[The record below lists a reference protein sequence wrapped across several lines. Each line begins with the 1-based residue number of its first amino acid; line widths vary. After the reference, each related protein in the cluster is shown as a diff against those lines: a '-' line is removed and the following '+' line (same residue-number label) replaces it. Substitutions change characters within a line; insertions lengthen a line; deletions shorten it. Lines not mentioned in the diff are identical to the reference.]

1 MITLDEAR
9 HYVLGGCHPLA
20 PQELRID
27 QAVGCVLAE
36 TVVSTVPVPPFD
48 NSAVDG
54 FAFRSGAIG
63 DVPARLVVAD
73 QVMAGGHSGRRVQP
87 GEAVRVMTGAPIPP
101 GTDTVCMLEHAGSDP
116 AGTTVVIVHPM
127 PRGTNVRRAG
137 EDVSAG
143 DVVLAPGSVIG
154 PVQVGVLASV
164 GRQRVRV
171 HPRPRVGVL
180 STGDEL
186 HEGPGPLGPGGIRDS
201 NRHLLLAQV
210 AMAGG
215 LPVDLGIVSDDMEA
229 ITAALSGGAGDCDA
243 LVVSGG
249 VSVGDRDLVKL
260 ALRGLAG
267 GDMRSMQ
274 VAIKP
279 AKPLAFGTLAGVLA
293 ETKVPVFGLPGNP
306 VSAMVSFE
314 LFARPGLRRLAGHR
328 RINRPVVVGR
338 AAHDFR
344 RRPDGKVHVRP
355 VTATRGGDGVVWAAS
370 VEGSHCHRL
379 SAMADANALAVLGDG
394 DGDGAREGEP
404 IDLWLLDPEGV
415 AGDRDE
421 SWELGWDPRRAG
433 VRVR

>member
-9 HYVLGGCHPLA
+9 GYVLDGCHSLA
-20 PQELRID
+20 PQELGID
-27 QAVGCVLAE
+27 EAVGCVLAE
-36 TVVSTVPVPPFD
+36 SIVSNVPVPPFD

-54 FAFRSGAIG
+54 FAFRHRAA
-63 DVPARLVVAD
+63 DENPARLVVVD
-73 QVMAGGHSGRRVQP
+73 QVMAGGHSDRPAQP
-87 GEAVRVMTGAPIPP
+87 GEAVRIMTGAPMPP
-101 GTDTVCMLEHAGSDP
+101 GTDTVCMLEHADPDP
-116 AGTTVVIVHPM
+116 AGTTVVIARRM
-127 PRGTNVRRAG
+127 PRGTNVRHTG

-143 DVVLAPGSVIG
+143 EKVLAAGSVVG

-164 GRQRVRV
+164 GRQWVRV

-186 HEGPGPLGPGGIRDS
+186 HEGPDPLGPGGIRDS

-215 LPVDLGIVSDDMEA
+215 QPVDLGIVGDDIEV
-229 ITAALSGGAGDCDA
+229 ITAALFAGAGACDA

-260 ALRGLAG
+260 ALQALAG
-267 GDMRSMQ
+267 GDMRAMQ

-279 AKPLAFGTLAGVLA
+279 AKPLAFGNLAG
-293 ETKVPVFGLPGNP
+293 TQVPVFGLPGNP

-338 AAHDFR
+338 AAYDFR
-344 RRPDGKVHVRP
+344 RRPDGKVHVQP
-355 VTATRGGDGVVWAAS
+355 VTAARADDGLVWAAS
-370 VEGSHCHRL
+370 IEGTGSHRL
-379 SAMADANALAVLGDG
+379 SAMANANALAVVGDG
-394 DGDGAREGEP
+394 DGIREGDP
-404 IDLWLLDPEGV
+404 IDLWLLDPDGV
-415 AGDRDE
+415 TGDRDQC
-421 SWELGWDPRRAG
+421 WELGGDRSPVTAP
-433 VRVR
+433 VR